1 MTIQLDDERRAALIR
16 RLQGFYLENLD
27 EELSPFRAEQLLD
40 FMLEAVGPQ
49 VYNHAVQD
57 ARQWMHGKLDD
68 LAGDVYS
75 PTLDP

>member
-40 FMLEAVGPQ
+40 
-49 VYNHAVQD
+49 VYA
-57 ARQWMHGKLDD
+57 
-68 LAGDVYS
+68 
-75 PTLDP
+75 PILDP